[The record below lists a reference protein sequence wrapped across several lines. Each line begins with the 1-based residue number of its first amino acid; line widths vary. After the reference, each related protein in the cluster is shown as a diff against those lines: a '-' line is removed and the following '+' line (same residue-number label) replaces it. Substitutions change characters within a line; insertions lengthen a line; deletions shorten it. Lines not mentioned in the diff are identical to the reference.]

1 MTTDVTSL
9 VLGAL
14 GVVTVV
20 ASFAFSL
27 AVLVMTRPPQALPL
41 RPAAPAVDEPPTDES
56 EAVDSSDPMSRVL
69 RDIERLATLREQG
82 ALTEKEFTAQ
92 KAKLLPA
99 ASGTTRTAAST
110 RARRP
115 QRTS

>member
-1 MTTDVTSL
+1 M
-9 VLGAL
+9 LGAL
-14 GVVTVV
+14 AVVTVV

-27 AVLVMTRPPQALPL
+27 AVLIVTHQPEVL
-41 RPAAPAVDEPPTDES
+41 RRRSSVRDVDVAPAADAEPAVESASTDS
-56 EAVDSSDPMSRVL
+56 AAKDDATSDPMSRVL

-92 KAKLLPA
+92 KAKLLVTPA
-99 ASGTTRTAAST
+99 ATT

>member
-1 MTTDVTSL
+1 MT
-9 VLGAL
+9 VL
-14 GVVTVV
+14 
-20 ASFAFSL
+20 ASFGFSL
-27 AVLVMTRPPQALPL
+27 AVLVVTHQPQVLKRRASEPEAVVT
-41 RPAAPAVDEPPTDES
+41 PAPTSEPEIEPASADEP
-56 EAVDSSDPMSRVL
+56 ADPMSRVL

-92 KAKLLPA
+92 KAKLLVTPA
-99 ASGTTRTAAST
+99 TP